1 MVALLG
7 ALRADLRRAFLSP
20 LFVMAIASVVI
31 VNYLSIF
38 QEYWFVRGE
47 GLVYY
52 LEMFALIGRF
62 SLVPLCLV
70 VLPYGL
76 SFCQDWKNQFIRS
89 AAVRS
94 TKPAYGWSKVMAVA
108 MSGFACVF
116 LGFVVTAVT
125 MVFYMPLVGPNFAE
139 SGYGIYSPTAIGSLM
154 MVHPLLFL
162 LARFCMF
169 SLACMFWAVFALAVS
184 SYCANIF
191 VVLASPVLT
200 WYAVRITIGRWLPSI
215 LSFDNVTSGLFSMGG
230 PVLSLIWVLFFY
242 AALSAACG
250 LVFVRRVRRR
260 LANG

>member
-1 MVALLG
+1 MAALLG

-20 LFVMAIASVVI
+20 LFVMAIALVVI

-38 QEYWFVRGE
+38 QEYWLLRDE
-47 GLVYY
+47 GVVYY
-52 LEMFALIGRF
+52 LEMFALFGRS

-70 VLPYGL
+70 VMPYGL

-89 AAVRS
+89 AAIRS
-94 TKPAYGWSKVMAVA
+94 TKSAYGWSKVMAVA
-108 MSGFACVF
+108 VSGYACVF
-116 LGFVVTAVT
+116 LGFLVTTIT
-125 MVFYMPLVGPNFAE
+125 MVSYMPLVGPNFAE
-139 SGYGIYSPTAIGSLM
+139 SGYSIYSPTAIGSLM

-200 WYAVRITIGRWLPSI
+200 WYAVKITVGRWLPSF
-215 LSFDNVTSGLFSMGG
+215 LSFDNVTSGFFSMGG
-230 PVLSLIWVLFFY
+230 PVPSLIWVLIFY
-242 AALSAACG
+242 SVLSAACG
-250 LVFVRRVRRR
+250 LLFVRRVRRR